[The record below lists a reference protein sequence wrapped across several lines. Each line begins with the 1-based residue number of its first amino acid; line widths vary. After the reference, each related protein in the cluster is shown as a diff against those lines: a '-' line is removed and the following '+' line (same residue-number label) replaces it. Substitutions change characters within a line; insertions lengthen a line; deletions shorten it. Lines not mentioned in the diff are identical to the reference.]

1 MVTDVGDPRT
11 VWFYRD
17 HSVFSGGQLK
27 HSHYFDHVRHLPG
40 FAPRITFS
48 DEPSSPSLE
57 RQRRCLWPVDST
69 PHWEPDGR
77 AILFVAG
84 LDWRYLLERGLD
96 TLPNPRINLVQHGL
110 HANEGTERYAYLA
123 LKAIRICVSQEVAD
137 AISATR
143 RVNGPVLTIPNGT
156 DLEPVTLS
164 RSSLAGRPARR
175 HLVTIVGY
183 KRPDLA
189 RALSGRLREDGVPH
203 TTLTELL
210 ERSAFLGFLAESE
223 IAVCLPNVE
232 EGFYLPALEGMASGC
247 LVVTLDCR
255 GNRGF
260 CHDKVNCLIA
270 EDDTD
275 SLVRATKQAIR
286 MATTDREAML
296 LRAKNTVVERAL
308 HTERRQFHTVL
319 QNLDDLWCKTCSK
332 TASEQV
338 SSENC
343 ERVNKDVKPYR
354 PLVDFMI
361 VGAQKCGTT
370 FLARLLSQ
378 HPEIG
383 LSDRKEV
390 HLFDA
395 PEYSPDWSPARIDAR
410 YARHFAHCP
419 SVKIRGE
426 ATPIYMYLRDI
437 APELKRYNPDL
448 KLIVLLRDPVERA
461 LSHYYMEKGRGN
473 ECRPLWL
480 ALLSEPIRLWRCHED
495 RQWGS
500 AVRHY
505 SYRHRGLYSLQ
516 LRNLSR
522 SFDSDSILII
532 QSRDILRRPDTV
544 ARQVFAFLGVAPET
558 VPPLANVFVG
568 DYDKGASRVA
578 SRLLRLSYLAEFVR
592 LRAFFAKRDG
602 RIANRRHSSG
612 RDRPH

>member
-1 MVTDVGDPRT
+1 MTTDVGDPRT

-17 HSVFSGGQLK
+17 HSGFSGGELK

-40 FAPRITFS
+40 FAPRITFN
-48 DEPSSPSLE
+48 DEPSSDSLD

-69 PHWEPDGR
+69 PHWEPDDR
-77 AILFVAG
+77 AVFFVAG
-84 LDWRYLLERGLD
+84 LDWRYLLESSLD
-96 TLPNPRINLVQHGL
+96 TWPNPRINLVQSVQ
-110 HANEGTERYAYLA
+110 HAYKGTERYSYLA
-123 LKAIRICVSQEVAD
+123 MKAIRICVSQEVAD

-189 RALSGRLREDGVPH
+189 RALSGRLRKDGVPH
-203 TTLTELL
+203 VTLTELL
-210 ERSAFLGFLAESE
+210 ERRAFLGFLAESE
-223 IAVCLPNVE
+223 IAVCLPYAD

-247 LVVTLDCR
+247 LVVTLDCI

-260 CHDKVNCLIA
+260 CRDKVNCLIA
-270 EDDTD
+270 KDDTG
-275 SLVRATKQAIR
+275 SLIQATKQAVR
-286 MATTDREAML
+286 MATRDREDML
-296 LRAKNTVVERAL
+296 LRAKNTVVGHAL
-308 HTERRQFHTVL
+308 HTERKQFHTVL
-319 QNLDDLWCKTCSK
+319 QNIDYLWCTVCSK
-332 TASEQV
+332 AASEQV
-338 SSENC
+338 LSENF
-343 ERVNKDVKPYR
+343 ERANEDPQPYR

-361 VGAQKCGTT
+361 VGAQKCGTS

-383 LSDRKEV
+383 LSSRKEV

-395 PEYSPDWSPARIDAR
+395 PEYSPEWSPAQIDAR

-448 KLIVLLRDPVERA
+448 KLVVLLRDPVERA
-461 LSHYYMEKGRGN
+461 VSHYYMEKGRGD
-473 ECRPLWL
+473 EFRPLWL
-480 ALLSEPIRLWRCHED
+480 ALLSEPIRLWRCRED

-500 AVRHY
+500 AVRHH

-516 LRNLSR
+516 LRNLCR
-522 SFDSDSILII
+522 SFDSDRILII
-532 QSRDILRRPDTV
+532 QSRDLLRRPDMV
-544 ARQVFAFLGVAPET
+544 ARQAFEFLGVALEA
-558 VPPLANVFVG
+558 VPPLENVFMG
-568 DYDKGASRVA
+568 DYDKGVHCIASW
-578 SRLLRLSYLAEFVR
+578 LLRLSYFAEFVR
-592 LRAFFAKRDG
+592 LRAFFSKRG
-602 RIANRRHSSG
+602 GQIATRRHYSG
-612 RDRPH
+612 GDHPH

>member
-1 MVTDVGDPRT
+1 MMTDVGDPRT

-17 HSVFSGGQLK
+17 HSGFSGGELK

-48 DEPSSPSLE
+48 DEPASASLG
-57 RQRRCLWPVDST
+57 RQRRCLWPVDAA

-77 AILFVAG
+77 DVLFVAG
-84 LDWRYLLERGLD
+84 LDWRYLVESGLD
-96 TLPNPRINLVQHGL
+96 TLPNPRINLVQHVR
-110 HANEGTERYAYLA
+110 HAYKGTERYSYLA
-123 LKAIRICVSQEVAD
+123 MKAIRICVSQEVAD

-156 DLEPVTLS
+156 DLESLTLS

-189 RALSGRLREDGVPH
+189 RALSDRLHEDGIPH
-203 TTLTELL
+203 MTLTELL
-210 ERSAFLGFLAESE
+210 ERSAFLSFLTESE
-223 IAVCLPNVE
+223 IVVCLPHVE

-247 LVVTLDCR
+247 LVVTLDCI

-260 CHDKVNCLIA
+260 CHDEVNCFIA
-270 EDDTD
+270 RDDTD
-275 SLVRATKQAIR
+275 SLIQATKQAVR
-286 MATTDREAML
+286 MATTEREGML
-296 LRAKNTVVERAL
+296 SRAKNTVVEHAL
-308 HTERRQFHTVL
+308 HTERKRFHTVL
-319 QNLDDLWCKTCSK
+319 QDIDDLWCTICSK
-332 TASEQV
+332 AGSEQAL
-338 SSENC
+338 SENF
-343 ERVNKDVKPYR
+343 ERANKGLQPYR

-383 LSDRKEV
+383 ISDRKEV

-395 PEYSPDWSPARIDAR
+395 PEYSPDWSPAQIDAR

-419 SVKIRGE
+419 GVTIRGE

-461 LSHYYMEKGRGN
+461 ISHYYMEKGRGD

-480 ALLSEPIRLWRCHED
+480 ALLGEPIRRWRCRED

-500 AVRHY
+500 AVRHH
-505 SYRHRGLYSLQ
+505 SYRHRGLYSRQ
-516 LRNLSR
+516 LRNLYR
-522 SFDSDSILII
+522 SFDSDRILII
-532 QSRDILRRPDTV
+532 HSRDLLRRPDTV
-544 ARQVFAFLGVAPET
+544 ARQAFEFLGAAPEV
-558 VPPLANVFVG
+558 VPPLGSVFVG
-568 DYDKGASRVA
+568 DYDKGAHRVT
-578 SRLLRLSYLAEFVR
+578 SGLLRLSYFAEFAR
-592 LRAFFAKRDG
+592 LRAFFSKRDG
-602 RIANRRHSSG
+602 QTASRCHYSG
-612 RDRPH
+612 GDRPH